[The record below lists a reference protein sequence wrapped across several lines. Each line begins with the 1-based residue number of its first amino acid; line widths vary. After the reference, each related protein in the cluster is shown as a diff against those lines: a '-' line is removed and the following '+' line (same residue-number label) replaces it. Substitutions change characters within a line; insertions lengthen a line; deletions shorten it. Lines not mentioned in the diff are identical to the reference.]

1 MIYLEASMSKYTD
14 EHNFL
19 IMKKQYPENDI
30 DYNIGELI
38 TVDGV
43 KVGYVSEVIHKPSGE
58 DTYILTDKKLPENP
72 TPKQLAEVTE
82 VTMLYQ
88 GSTTDD
94 LLRDIPTDWIIT
106 DLAIAAH
113 VYTGTPIY
121 DGNSYE
127 YQNTPSM

>member
-1 MIYLEASMSKYTD
+1 MSKYTD

-72 TPKQLAEVTE
+72 TPKQLAEVKE

-88 GSTTDD
+88 GSTMDEP
-94 LLRDIPTDWIIT
+94 LRDIPTDWIIT
-106 DLAIAAH
+106 DLAIAHTYIQALLFM
-113 VYTGTPIY
+113 TEIRMNTKTPLLCGI
-121 DGNSYE
+121 
-127 YQNTPSM
+127 QK